1 MNNKWNPS
9 SGAHIAQ
16 AISYLKAIG
25 VEVGLLMNYGAESL
39 QYKRLVLS
47 AHNLRES
54 VQSADNQNDPQITQI
69 SQMGRCGHE

>member
-1 MNNKWNPS
+1 MTKKWNPP

-16 AISYLKAIG
+16 VISYLRTVS

-39 QYKRLVLS
+39 WYKRLVLS
-47 AHNLRES
+47 AHNLRQS
-54 VQSADNQNDPQITQI
+54 AQSADNQDDPQIAQI